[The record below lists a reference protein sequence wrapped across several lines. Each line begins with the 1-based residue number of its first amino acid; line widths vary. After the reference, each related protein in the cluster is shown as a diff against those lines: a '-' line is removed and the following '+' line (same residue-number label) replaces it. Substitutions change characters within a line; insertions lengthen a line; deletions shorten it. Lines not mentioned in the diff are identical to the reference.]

1 MFGWHV
7 LLQLLQ
13 PLVKLV
19 ANVGSLLLIVT
30 SSFRTRTNT
39 VAWYDV
45 DLINLVLLHQHH
57 A

>member
-1 MFGWHV
+1 M
-7 LLQLLQ
+7 LQLLQ